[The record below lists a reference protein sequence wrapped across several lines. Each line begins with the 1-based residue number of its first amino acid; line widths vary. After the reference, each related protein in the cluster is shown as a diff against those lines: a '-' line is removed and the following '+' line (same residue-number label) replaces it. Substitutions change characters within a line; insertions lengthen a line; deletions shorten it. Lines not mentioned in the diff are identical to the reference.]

1 MCEMG
6 KKARQGFAD
15 RSKGGSL
22 AEKSQGRKTDIFDSH
37 TERIKVLLFGLIE
50 TPCHAACFCSLPLL
64 RLPPSTTKS
73 LTQGSDAVP
82 IFKLPNATLML
93 NCYITGPPVT

>member
-1 MCEMG
+1 MREMG

-64 RLPPSTTKS
+64 RLPPSMTKS
-73 LTQGSDAVP
+73 PTQGSDAVP

-93 NCYITGPPVT
+93 NCCITGPPVT

>member
-1 MCEMG
+1 MG

-50 TPCHAACFCSLPLL
+50 TPCHAACFLL
-64 RLPPSTTKS
+64 TSS
-73 LTQGSDAVP
+73 
-82 IFKLPNATLML
+82 FKTSSKHDKEPD
-93 NCYITGPPVT
+93 TGK